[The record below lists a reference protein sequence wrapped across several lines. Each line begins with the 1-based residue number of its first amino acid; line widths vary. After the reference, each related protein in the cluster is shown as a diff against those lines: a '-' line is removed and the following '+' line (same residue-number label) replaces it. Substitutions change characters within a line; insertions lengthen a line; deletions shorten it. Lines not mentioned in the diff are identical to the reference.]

1 MITIKQRMSEYSGIV
16 YDVYSNSVLICTA
29 MSPRLI
35 KVYYGVT
42 V

>member
-1 MITIKQRMSEYSGIV
+1 MITIKQRMTEYSGIV
-16 YDVYSNSVLICTA
+16 YDVYDKDVLIHTA

-35 KVYYGVT
+35 KIYYGVT